1 MSKPTVSSIFSEL
14 SKLDEDTFP
23 PVHKWDPPI
32 CENVEMQ
39 IDRSG
44 RWFFMNSPIG
54 RERMVNLFSRV
65 LRLDSDGF
73 YYLVTPIEKIR
84 IFVEDKPFVII
95 DFEILNAGPNQIINF
110 KTNTQETFSLN
121 SKHPLRVEINQDTLE
136 PSPYVLVRKNLE
148 ALISRNV
155 YYKLIDLGEEKGGS
169 FGVTSQDVFFKLY

>member
-1 MSKPTVSSIFSEL
+1 MSKTTVSSIFSEL

-65 LRLDSDGF
+65 LRLDPDGF

-95 DFEILNAGPNQIINF
+95 DFEILNPGPNQIINF
-110 KTNTQETFSLN
+110 IFSF
-121 SKHPLRVEINQDTLE
+121 
-136 PSPYVLVRKNLE
+136 
-148 ALISRNV
+148 
-155 YYKLIDLGEEKGGS
+155 YY
-169 FGVTSQDVFFKLY
+169 